1 MPFKDKEQAKAYNK
15 AKYEER
21 KDKLKAWYEA
31 NKEQAKAY
39 SKAYRQAN
47 KEKEQHRS
55 KAYSKTE
62 QGKKVSRMSKW
73 RSYGVNNVTDELY
86 DYYMNCDKCE
96 VCGKEFAETIKKCLD
111 HDHDTGDF
119 RFVLCYSCNTRDSW
133 KKKI

>member
-31 NKEQAKAY
+31 NKE
-39 SKAYRQAN
+39 
-47 KEKEQHRS
+47 KEQHRS
-55 KAYSKTE
+55 KAYRKTE

-73 RSYGVNNVTDELY
+73 RSYGVNNVTDELH
-86 DYYMNCDKCE
+86 DYFMNCDKCE

-119 RFVLCYSCNTRDSW
+119 RFVLCYSCNTCDSW

>member
-15 AKYEER
+15 AKYEANKEEIAAQR
-21 KDKLKAWYEA
+21 KAYYIANKDKIVAHRKARYEA
-31 NKEQAKAY
+31 NKDK
-39 SKAYRQAN
+39 
-47 KEKEQHRS
+47 S

-73 RSYGVNNVTDELY
+73 RSYGVNNVTDELH
-86 DYYMNCDKCE
+86 DYFMNCDKCE